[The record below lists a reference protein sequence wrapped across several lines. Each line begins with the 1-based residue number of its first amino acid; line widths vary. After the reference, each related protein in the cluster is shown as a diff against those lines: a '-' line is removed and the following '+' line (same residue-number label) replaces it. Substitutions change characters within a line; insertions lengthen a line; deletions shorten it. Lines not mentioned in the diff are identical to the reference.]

1 MDPQAAWNEMLEA
14 VIQRDW
20 DDALERAEGL
30 LEWMRNGG
38 FPPQTS
44 AVAMRPQWDRPMA
57 EFGCL
62 IALQL
67 VKKAQRRKQQR
78 G

>member
-14 VIQRDW
+14 VIQRDR
-20 DDALERAEGL
+20 DQAQERADGL

-38 FPPQTS
+38 FPPQTT
-44 AVAMRPQWDRPMA
+44 AVAMRPQWNRTMA

-62 IALQL
+62 MVLQL
-67 VKKAQRRKQQR
+67 VKKAQRRKHKR